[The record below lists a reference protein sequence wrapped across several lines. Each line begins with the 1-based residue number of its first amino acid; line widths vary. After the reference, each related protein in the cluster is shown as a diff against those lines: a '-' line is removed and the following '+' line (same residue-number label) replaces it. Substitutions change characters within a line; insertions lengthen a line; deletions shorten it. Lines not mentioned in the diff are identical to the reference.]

1 MGGPTAPARP
11 GGSAAD
17 LQVAGL
23 TRMSGCDWPGRLVAT
38 VFLQGCPWN
47 CEYCHNPDLIP
58 TRTPGVVAWADVL
71 GFLATRVG
79 LLDGVVFS
87 GGEPTRQLTL
97 GRAIEEVGDL
107 GLGVG
112 LHTAGAYPSRLAAV
126 AESVEWIGLDIKA
139 EPDGYADVIR
149 TGGGAAAWRSLD
161 LALASPADVEVR
173 TTIHPGSA
181 VDVLA
186 LARRLHAAGV
196 RHYALQ
202 RARAEGAR
210 DGFTADGVGWAER
223 FDRLATAVAEVGFER
238 FEVRAG

>member
-1 MGGPTAPARP
+1 MSTRAPARP
-11 GGSAAD
+11 GSRAAG

-47 CEYCHNPDLIP
+47 CVYCHNSDLIP
-58 TRTPGVVAWADVL
+58 TRAPGLHAWQDVFE
-71 GFLATRVG
+71 FLTGRLG

-87 GGEPTRQLTL
+87 GGEPTRQLAL
-97 GRAIEEVGDL
+97 GAAIEAVRGL
-107 GLGVG
+107 GFGVG

-126 AESVEWIGLDIKA
+126 AGSVDWIGLDIKA

-161 LALASPADVEVR
+161 VALASPAGLEVR

-181 VDVLA
+181 VDVLG
-186 LARRLHAAGV
+186 LARRLQAAGV

-202 RARAEGAR
+202 CARPAGAR
-210 DGFTADGVGWAER
+210 EEFTADGVGWDER
-223 FDRLATAVAEVGFER
+223 FARLAEAVAGVGFER
-238 FEVRAG
+238 FEVRSG